1 MRNRPIGA
9 WLMLATVLALLLA
22 LPRFALPQAAQQ
34 NLTLAV
40 LGRPGTAPVVQI
52 NGQSYVEVEA
62 LARVSS
68 SSLAFKGNQIILTLP
83 GSAASASPAPSATT
97 EPANQ
102 GFTKEFLRAGIEE
115 MAAVREWRSVL
126 TNAVQHG
133 YPVTEDW
140 LAVYRVQAAK
150 NLTLASV
157 AASTDSDRDALKL
170 FTSEFDNMKTLSNN
184 ILGASKSMDYIS
196 PDTLSHDPLDEKIL
210 NCAHSLASMA
220 AGGQFQDDESCH

>member
-1 MRNRPIGA
+1 MP
-9 WLMLATVLALLLA
+9 LALLLA
-22 LPRFALPQAAQQ
+22 FPGFALPQAAQQ

-40 LGRPGTAPVVQI
+40 IGRPGTAPVVQL
-52 NGQSYVEVEA
+52 NGRSYVEVEA

-68 SSLAFKGNQIILTLP
+68 GSLAFKGNQIILTLP
-83 GSAASASPAPSATT
+83 GSAANTSPAPPAAT
-97 EPANQ
+97 EPVNQ

-115 MAAVREWRSVL
+115 MAAIREWRSVL

-133 YPVTEDW
+133 YPVSEDW

-170 FTSEFDNMKTLSNN
+170 LTSEFDNMHTLSNK
-184 ILGASKSMDYIS
+184 ILGLSKSMDYIS
-196 PDTLSHDPLDEKIL
+196 PDTLTHDPLDEKIL